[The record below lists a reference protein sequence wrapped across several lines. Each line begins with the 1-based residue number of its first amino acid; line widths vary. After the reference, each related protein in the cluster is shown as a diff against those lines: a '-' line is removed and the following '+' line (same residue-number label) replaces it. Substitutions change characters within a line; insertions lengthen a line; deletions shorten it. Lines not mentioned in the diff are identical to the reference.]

1 MRLRWSSCA
10 ALRTS
15 AGRRRRSA
23 RLCEQPHTRF
33 DAHFVDRSI
42 GFGRVLS
49 RPAESP
55 RSAAVAHIVM
65 AVNRGK
71 PSYHSV

>member
-23 RLCEQPHTRF
+23 RPPARPPCTRF
-33 DAHFVDRSI
+33 DAHFVGQSALG
-42 GFGRVLS
+42 GFYLGRQ
-49 RPAESP
+49 P

-65 AVNRGK
+65 AVSHSN